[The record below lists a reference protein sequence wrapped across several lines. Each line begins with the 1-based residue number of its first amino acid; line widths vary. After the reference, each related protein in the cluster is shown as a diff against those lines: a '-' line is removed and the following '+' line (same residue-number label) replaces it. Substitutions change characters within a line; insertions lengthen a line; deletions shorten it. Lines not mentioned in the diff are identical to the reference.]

1 MRLLLDTHILV
12 WALMEDPLLP
22 DQAAMLINDDSNEL
36 FCSTISV
43 WETAIKNAK
52 RPDNFKMPCERLIY
66 YCTENGIRELP
77 LYFRHVDM
85 YNTLSRSEKAPIHN
99 DPFDK
104 IMIAQAK
111 TDNLFFVIHDSLIK
125 YYDEPCILF
134 V

>member
-12 WALMEDPLLP
+12 WALMEDP
-22 DQAAMLINDDSNEL
+22 
-36 FCSTISV
+36 
-43 WETAIKNAK
+43 
-52 RPDNFKMPCERLIY
+52 
-66 YCTENGIRELP
+66 
-77 LYFRHVDM
+77 
-85 YNTLSRSEKAPIHN
+85 SRSEKAPIHN

-111 TDNLFFVIHDSLIK
+111 TDNLFFVTHDSLIK

>member
-12 WALMEDPLLP
+12 WALMED
-22 DQAAMLINDDSNEL
+22 
-36 FCSTISV
+36 
-43 WETAIKNAK
+43 
-52 RPDNFKMPCERLIY
+52 
-66 YCTENGIRELP
+66 
-77 LYFRHVDM
+77 
-85 YNTLSRSEKAPIHN
+85 LSRSEKAPIHN

-111 TDNLFFVIHDSLIK
+111 TDNLFFVTHDSLIK

>member
-1 MRLLLDTHILV
+1 MF
-12 WALMEDPLLP
+12 
-22 DQAAMLINDDSNEL
+22 N
-36 FCSTISV
+36 
-43 WETAIKNAK
+43 
-52 RPDNFKMPCERLIY
+52 DNFKMPYERLIY
-66 YCTENGIRELP
+66 YCTENEIRELP

-111 TDNLFFVIHDSLIK
+111 TDNLFFVTHDSLIK
-125 YYDEPCILF
+125 YSDEPCILF